1 LDHFFEFL
9 NFYCLSNESIHDLTS
24 EGFQEA
30 ILPYAHSLVIIKTAL
45 LLISR
50 LMQFTVSSPVK
61 ILPSKDISLF
71 QQKLASD
78 TFLLL
83 LLFQSFDEMFLLKES
98 EILSIVSSHEMNSF
112 LANSPIHLKKVQP
125 ENKVFPYFQR
135 VLEENFTLQLF
146 SQTHEYKSPF
156 FSLMI
161 GNGNSNSNNSS
172 SGSNISSGESF
183 LRRISFVEL
192 LNQYLSCVCQ
202 SSSAA
207 SENANKPVEQP
218 KTGKKSL
225 ITVIDENHEQSSSE
239 HPEKKNQF
247 YQELVTMTQIELS
260 K

>member
-1 LDHFFEFL
+1 M
-9 NFYCLSNESIHDLTS
+9 
-24 EGFQEA
+24 
-30 ILPYAHSLVIIKTAL
+30 VIIKSVL
-45 LLISR
+45 FLISR
-50 LMQFTVSSPVK
+50 LMQFTVSSPPK

-83 LLFQSFDEMFLLKES
+83 LLFQSFDKMFLLKES

-125 ENKVFPYFQR
+125 ENKAFPYFQR
-135 VLEENFTLQLF
+135 VLEEKFTLHLF
-146 SQTHEYKSPF
+146 SQTHEYKPPF
-156 FSLMI
+156 FLISS
-161 GNGNSNSNNSS
+161 GTSNCSSSNSSNS
-172 SGSNISSGESF
+172 SSGESF
-183 LRRISFVEL
+183 LRRISFAEL

-207 SENANKPVEQP
+207 SENANQPEEQRG
-218 KTGKKSL
+218 KKEKKSL
-225 ITVIDENHEQSSSE
+225 ITVVDEKNEQSSSE